1 MAIYDKTW
9 PSWIFFMSASKIYN
23 SLFDGGGGVGGFKKD
38 KLDINDQA
46 V

>member
-1 MAIYDKTW
+1 
-9 PSWIFFMSASKIYN
+9 MSARKIYN
-23 SLFDGGGGVGGFKKD
+23 SLFDGGGGGGFKKD

>member
-1 MAIYDKTW
+1 
-9 PSWIFFMSASKIYN
+9 MSARKIYN
-23 SLFDGGGGVGGFKKD
+23 SLFDGGGGGFKKE

>member
-1 MAIYDKTW
+1 
-9 PSWIFFMSASKIYN
+9 MSARKIYN
-23 SLFDGGGGVGGFKKD
+23 SLFDGGGGFKKD